1 MYTWYMERKKYHQ
14 TIFFLVFSVIFCES
28 RPKVGKI
35 QQPSVLL
42 AHILSS
48 VRNSMYMYFLHNT
61 KEKMK

>member
-1 MYTWYMERKKYHQ
+1 MEKKKHHQ
-14 TIFFLVFSVIFCES
+14 TIFFCVFSVIFCES

-35 QQPSVLL
+35 QCPSVLL

-61 KEKMK
+61 VEKMK

>member
-1 MYTWYMERKKYHQ
+1 MEKKNISSNY
-14 TIFFLVFSVIFCES
+14 FFFVFSVIFCES

-35 QQPSVLL
+35 QCPSVLL

-61 KEKMK
+61 VEKMK